1 MKNQEIKYID
11 SIHIERLWNRFDIDW
26 QLNADVN
33 ILVGENGMGKST
45 IFKSIVDV
53 FTSIDNLSKGLTPL
67 KNDKIKGINIKYG
80 DNGQSVVFNFDNGQF
95 GSTIVISNDQKQ
107 KMKYEPALVLDDDRK
122 AICDYFYSEYKPDYI
137 NTFDVP
143 QESKKTNGKDAIIT
157 DLDEVIDRLEK
168 DFMAYR
174 FRKLRNLIDN
184 KEALKIENVF
194 FSTINRL
201 FKPTGKQLNRE
212 AEKLSFI
219 LEGNKKLHW
228 SELSSGE
235 KQLLIILLT
244 VLCQDEK
251 PSVLFMDEPEISLHL
266 RWQYELI
273 DIIRELNPKC
283 QLIIVTH
290 SPGMYGNG
298 WGDKVVYIKNIKTDM
313 RAISNDFEGFHAIS
327 VNQGK
332 L

>member
-1 MKNQEIKYID
+1 MDNNEFKYLEKIY
-11 SIHIERLWNRFDIDW
+11 IERLWNRFDINW
-26 QLNADVN
+26 TLNEDVN

-45 IFKSIVDV
+45 IFKAIVDL
-53 FTSIDNLSKGLTPL
+53 FNSIDNLSKGLVPL
-67 KNDKIKGINIKYG
+67 SIDKIKSLNIKYK
-80 DNGQSVVFNFDNGQF
+80 DKEQSVVFDFDNGQF
-95 GSTIVISNDQKQ
+95 GSTVVISKDGKQ
-107 KMKYEPALVLDDDRK
+107 KIKYEPALVLDDDSK
-122 AICDYFYSEYKPDYI
+122 ATCEDFCTKYKPEYL

-157 DLDEVIDRLEK
+157 DLDAVIDRLEK

-174 FRKLRNLIDN
+174 FEKLTISGEH
-184 KEALKIENVF
+184 KEALKTGNIF

-201 FKPTGKQLNRE
+201 FKPTGKQLNSK
-212 AEKLSFI
+212 AAKLSFI
-219 LEGNKKLHW
+219 LEDNKPIHW

-251 PSVLFMDEPEISLHL
+251 PSVLLMDEPEISLHL

-273 DIIRELNPKC
+273 DIIRALNPKC

-298 WGDKVVYIKNIKTDM
+298 WGDKVTYINHIKKDM
-313 RAISNDFEGFHAIS
+313 SALTNDFDNWKNPQKVEK
-327 VNQGK
+327 V
-332 L
+332 